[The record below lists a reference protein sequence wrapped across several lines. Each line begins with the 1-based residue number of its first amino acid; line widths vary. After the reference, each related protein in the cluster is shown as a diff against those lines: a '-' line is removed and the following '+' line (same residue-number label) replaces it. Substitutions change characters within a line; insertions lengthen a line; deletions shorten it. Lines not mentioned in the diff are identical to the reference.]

1 MTRTM
6 IEGRRWR
13 STAAASGLL
22 LAASLLAA
30 CGGSTAASPSGGSQG
45 APPASANPDPGGAAP
60 SQDDGGATA
69 SEGGDGPGASTDNG
83 PIGGDIGD
91 RSKGSVQAQITGG
104 LTASVDLP
112 FGAPLAQLLAQG
124 PGTAY
129 LPYTDP
135 VNGTLFLTISSG
147 NQLLVQYAGPNNVGL
162 ANGATPCE
170 LTLDALDA
178 GQAKGSFTCK
188 GMMLIQNDSI
198 GSADMTG
205 SFEAH
210 R

>member
-1 MTRTM
+1 MTTTT
-6 IEGRRWR
+6 IQGRLRP

-22 LAASLLAA
+22 LAAILLVA
-30 CGGSTAASPSGGSQG
+30 CGGSAAVSPSAASQ
-45 APPASANPDPGGAAP
+45 AIPPATANPDPGGAVA
-60 SQDDGGATA
+60 SDDDGGAIA
-69 SEGGDGPGASTDNG
+69 SEGDDASGDNG

-91 RSKGSVQAQITGG
+91 RAKGSAQARITGG
-104 LTASVDLP
+104 LTASIDLP
-112 FGAPLAQLLAQG
+112 FGAALAQLLAQG

-135 VNGTLFLTISSG
+135 VNGTLFLTIASG

-162 ANGATPCE
+162 TNGATPCE
-170 LTLDALDA
+170 LKLDALDA
-178 GQAKGSFTCK
+178 GQARGSFTCK

-198 GSADMTG
+198 GSADMSG

-210 R
+210 K

>member
-1 MTRTM
+1 MTRTT
-6 IEGRRWR
+6 IEGRRRR
-13 STAAASGLL
+13 SIAAASGLL
-22 LAASLLAA
+22 LAASLLVA
-30 CGGSTAASPSGGSQG
+30 CGGSATASPSGASRAT
-45 APPASANPDPGGAAP
+45 APATASADAGGSAA
-60 SQDDGGATA
+60 SDDGGAAA
-69 SEGGDGPGASTDNG
+69 SEGAEGSGDNG

-91 RSKGSVQAQITGG
+91 RSKGSAQAQISGG

-112 FGAPLAQLLAQG
+112 FGAALAQLVAQG

-162 ANGATPCE
+162 TNGATPCE
-170 LTLDALDA
+170 LKLDALDA

-188 GMMLIQNDSI
+188 GMMLIQGESI
-198 GSADMTG
+198 GSADMSG
-205 SFEAH
+205 SFDAH